1 MKLCRECNQQN
12 PDDAHFC
19 HQCGTSLDAVPAA
32 EEPVADAAESAPSP
46 PPIQD
51 EEAIWRQFIGP
62 NADRFMTQ
70 FKKFSVKGQPKFALS
85 WNWPAF
91 LFISFLWFLYR
102 KMYLHAFVYAVGP
115 MVSTYLTG
123 DISSGLVWSIIAGAT
138 ANYLYYWHCREQIGE
153 IKKAGHL
160 DQQGQG
166 QALKEAG
173 GVQPYV
179 IWVGVAFYLVFLMTL
194 TKMVQEGPP
203 DSDQL
208 PVRPARS
215 AAVTSM
221 SMSRSASIPV
231 TLGSEDNGDRVSRA
245 VTGLT

>member
-1 MKLCRECNQQN
+1 MKLCSQCNQQN

-19 HQCGTSLDAVPAA
+19 HQCGTSLDAAPAA
-32 EEPVADAAESAPSP
+32 EEPVADPAGPEATP
-46 PPIQD
+46 PPIHD
-51 EEAIWRQFIGP
+51 EETLWRQFIGP
-62 NADRFMTQ
+62 NADQYMAT
-70 FKKFSVKGQPKFALS
+70 FKKFSVNGQPKFALS

-153 IKKAGHL
+153 IKKAGQL
-160 DQQGQG
+160 DQSAKG
-166 QALKEAG
+166 QALREAG

-194 TKMVQEGPP
+194 TKMAQEGPP

-208 PVRPARS
+208 PVKRTRS
-215 AAVTSM
+215 AAVRSL
-221 SMSRSASIPV
+221 SMSRSASTPV
-231 TLGSEDNGDRVSRA
+231 TLRAKDTGDCA
-245 VTGLT
+245 ACIVTGLT